1 MKMRLR
7 TLLLLL
13 GMVIQVDS
21 LTLWAIARSWPVL
34 MPVHSNSTVLP
45 TFFST
50 SCLCYVPCIVPNG
63 ELPQRYTATNISLL
77 HTLCFT
83 LKNSLQPCI
92 WLRRTTLA
100 NWLDPVSNSSM
111 GTGTILAAL
120 SQITQGPSSGSGDT
134 SIQKSARL
142 NITTLIMMHNC
153 SFPSPPGQGIHTL
166 DDSTCRRVLPTCP
179 PYQAFPPKF
188 TPCQSPFHR
197 AIQFL
202 PGFEFSPPLG
212 NVQYNREKK
221 KRLAGVIFGLGINGY
236 YQMIREH
243 THL

>member
-212 NVQYNREKK
+212 NVQYN
-221 KRLAGVIFGLGINGY
+221 
-236 YQMIREH
+236 
-243 THL
+243 